1 MKIPF
6 QKNLADFMGRMVS
19 RADIAQRQTEES
31 RFWMLSKEL
40 AEHPTRGLTPARL
53 AAIMQEA
60 EQGNLIAQ
68 CQLAEDLEE
77 KDAHLF
83 AELQKRKM
91 ALQGV
96 DWRIVPPRDA
106 SAAEKA
112 DAALIEQIITDM
124 LNMDDIITDMS
135 DAILK
140 GYSNQ
145 ELEWEFVDGLHIPR
159 SVEYRPG
166 SWFQLNPDNLNQLR
180 LRDGSHH
187 GAELQPFG
195 WISHAHKAKSG
206 YLGRMALA
214 RVVAWPFLFKN
225 LSLRDLAE
233 FLEIYG
239 LPVKLGR
246 YPSGANDKEKSTLMR
261 ALASIGHNAVGI
273 IPKGMDVEFKEAAK
287 GAEGPFKSM
296 IDWAE
301 RSMSKAILGGTLTS
315 GTGEGTNTNA
325 LGNVH
330 NEVRKELR
338 QSDLKQIAAT
348 LTRDLVFPL
357 YALNGKSFNGNRRLP
372 LFEFDIDE
380 YEELSTAIYPLMRM
394 VEMGVDDIPVSW
406 LHEKYG
412 IPTAATGDKVLKPSL
427 DLPAGSE
434 PAQLRAN
441 WQRPGF
447 AVLKSLPPMDDQQAL
462 DDALNAL
469 TEGQL
474 NDQVLQLLTPV
485 FALAEKGP
493 EELQAG
499 LAELWPDMAD
509 TQLEETL
516 TRILFV
522 SELWGELSGGVNG

>member
-19 RADIAQRQTEES
+19 RVDIAQRQTEES

-96 DWRIVPPRDA
+96 DWQIVPPRDA

-195 WISHAHKAKSG
+195 WISHTHKAKSG

-301 RSMSKAILGGTLTS
+301 RSMSKAVLGGTLTS

-372 LFEFDIDE
+372 LFEFNTKDPADLAYLATNLPPLIQHGFKVPSSWLYDE
-380 YEELSTAIYPLMRM
+380 TQ
-394 VEMGVDDIPVSW
+394 IPVPQ
-406 LHEKYG
+406 E
-412 IPTAATGDKVLKPSL
+412 GDEILRSPSQAPL
-427 DLPAGSE
+427 QA

-522 SELWGELSGGVNG
+522 SELWGELSGDVNG